1 MKESGCRLEVEAEV
15 AMRLVCPEI
24 QNVAQHEVVDA
35 MSPHLD

>member
-15 AMRLVCPEI
+15 AMQVDCSEF

-35 MSPHLD
+35 MSPHQD